1 MSAMDRKALATLATI
16 QHPLKKT
23 LMGTWHK
30 MGAKCGT
37 QRPRTLGS
45 RGTQALEL
53 PRLRSFRGLKIWK
66 NFKNNH
72 VLFEK
77 NLTTLVLTLQAR
89 YPPHET
95 GTYMNEIKE
104 KIWRLDRVHGALHR
118 LM

>member
-1 MSAMDRKALATLATI
+1 MSAMDWKAVATLATI
-16 QHPLKKT
+16 QRPLRKT

-37 QRPRTLGS
+37 QRPRTLRS
-45 RGTQALEL
+45 LGTQALEL
-53 PRLRSFRGLKIWK
+53 PRLRSFGGLKIWK
-66 NFKNNH
+66 NLKNNH

-95 GTYMNEIKE
+95 RTYMNEIKE
-104 KIWRLDRVHGALHR
+104 KIWRLLKAH
-118 LM
+118 